1 MKIKAGVIGL
11 GRSGWDIHCPLLQM
25 TKEFEIYAV
34 SDINKERL
42 KQAADTFGTKC
53 FPNYGEMIKDPGLD
67 LVIVCTRS
75 NTHSSI
81 TIDALNAG
89 KNVVV
94 EKPMCLNIREAEA
107 MLAAARANQKILTVF
122 QNRRLDPDFL
132 EVKKIIK
139 DGLLGDIFS
148 IFAGIYNYQS
158 RTDWQIKKEFGGGIL
173 NNWGA
178 HIIDQV
184 LQLVSSPVRNVY
196 CEMKKIIS
204 QGDAEDYFKAILG
217 FENKITTEIEITD
230 CARIGLPRWYIL
242 GDKGSLSGTDREIT
256 VKTGVHG
263 KDEELKYFPNKLKQE
278 NWIRF
283 YKNIYES
290 LNGSKNLMVI
300 PESVKYLIG
309 VLDACRESDEKQ
321 KVINFS

>member
-11 GRSGWDIHCPLLQM
+11 GRSGWDIHCKLLQL

-34 SDINKERL
+34 SDVDEERL

-53 FPNYGEMIKDPGLD
+53 FPDYAEMIKDPELE

-75 NTHSSI
+75 NAHSAV

-89 KNVVV
+89 KNVIV

-107 MLAAARANQKILTVF
+107 MVAAARVNKKILTVF

-132 EVKKIIK
+132 EVKSIIK
-139 DGLLGDIFS
+139 EGLLGDVFS
-148 IFAGIYNYQS
+148 IFAGIYNYQI

-196 CEMKKIIS
+196 CEIKKVIS
-204 QGDAEDYFKAILG
+204 QGDAEDYFKTILG
-217 FENKITTEIEITD
+217 FENKITAEIEITD
-230 CARIGLPRWYIL
+230 CAKIGLPRWYIL
-242 GDKGSLSGTDREIT
+242 GDKGSLSGTDRELT

-263 KDEELKYFPNKLKQE
+263 KDEELKYFPNELKQE
-278 NWIRF
+278 NWIQF
-283 YKNIYES
+283 YENIYEV
-290 LNGSKNLMVI
+290 LNSKGNLMVS
-300 PESVKYLIG
+300 PESVKSLISI
-309 VLDACRESDEKQ
+309 LDACRESDEEQ
-321 KVINFS
+321 KVIDFS